1 MTMVSLSS
9 SPFWDVV
16 VVGGGHAGIEAAF
29 ASSRMGARTLL
40 LTLHIDLI
48 GQMSCNPS
56 IGGIGK
62 GHIVRE
68 IDAMGGAMGRLAD
81 ASALQLKMLNTRK
94 GAAVQ
99 AIRAQCDRYRYRMEA
114 RRLLDSQPSLFLRQG
129 EVASISVEGGIL
141 KSLDLSDGSRHFF
154 SSLVLTTGTFLNGQL
169 HIGLSSTSGGR
180 GGERASLSLSEFLS
194 QDCGLSLGRLKTGT
208 PPRLLGRSLDFSRM
222 EIQPGDSPSPFF
234 SQLSPPLSNLFLGTT
249 PLPCYLTSTT
259 SETREII
266 MKNLDRSPLYS
277 GKIHGIG
284 PRYCPSIEDKIVK
297 FPDRLSHHIFVEPEG
312 IDVDEYYPNGISTS
326 LPVDVQ
332 EAILSTIP
340 GLEKAVIM
348 RPGYAVEYDF
358 VFPDQ
363 LRHTLAT
370 KTVSNLFLA
379 GQINGTTGY
388 EEAAGQGLVAG
399 INAALSSQ
407 GSGSWVP
414 DRQSS
419 YLGVMVDDLV
429 THSVDEPYRMFTSR
443 AENRLYIRNDNAV
456 ERLSSQALALGL
468 LTFEQV
474 QYISSRFDF
483 FEKTR
488 KILHSTRRSGKSLL
502 ALLRSPDISLSSLL
516 VELGFE
522 LSSIPS
528 LWVDALEQEI
538 KYEGYVQISSD
549 RWNRMEDLP
558 IPPNFLDRDFPGLSL
573 EVRSRLIKSRPST
586 LREAR
591 SLRGMTPGAIDL
603 LRIYLKKDYTS
614 LP

>member
-1 MTMVSLSS
+1 MSLNSS
-9 SPFWDVV
+9 RNYWDVV

-29 ASSRMGARTLL
+29 ASARMGARTLL

-81 ASALQLKMLNTRK
+81 LSALQIKMLNTRK

-99 AIRAQCDRYRYRMEA
+99 AIRAQCDRFRYRMEA
-114 RRLLDSQPSLFLRQG
+114 RRLLDSQPSLFLRQA
-129 EVASISVEGGIL
+129 ELTSLSVQKGL
-141 KSLDLSDGSRHFF
+141 VSSLDLSDGSRHFF

-169 HIGLSSTSGGR
+169 HIGLSSHSGGR
-180 GGERASLSLSEFLS
+180 GGERASLGLSEFLS
-194 QDCGLSLGRLKTGT
+194 RDCGLSLGRLKTGT

-222 EIQPGDSPSPFF
+222 EPQPGDTPPPFF
-234 SQLSPPLSNLFLGTT
+234 SQLAPPASDYFFGTD

-259 SETREII
+259 SETRDII
-266 MKNLDRSPLYS
+266 SKNLDRSPLYS

-297 FPDRLSHHIFVEPEG
+297 FPDRLSHHVFVEPEG
-312 IDVDEYYPNGISTS
+312 ADVDEYYPNGISTS

-340 GLEKAVIM
+340 GLERAIIM

-407 GSGSWVP
+407 EKASWVP
-414 DRQSS
+414 DRLTS

-429 THSVDEPYRMFTSR
+429 THSIDEPYRMFTSR

-468 LTFEQV
+468 LSLDQAT
-474 QYISSRFDF
+474 YISSRFDF
-483 FEKTR
+483 FEKVR
-488 KILHSTRRSGKSLL
+488 RILHSTRRSGKSLL
-502 ALLRSPDISLSSLL
+502 AHLRSPDVSLSPILA
-516 VELGFE
+516 EQGFD

-528 LWVDALEQEI
+528 LWINALEQEV

-549 RWNRMEDLP
+549 RWSRMEDLP
-558 IPPNFLDRDFPGLSL
+558 IPSDFLDRDFPGLSL
-573 EVRSRLIKSRPST
+573 EVRSRLRKSRPAS
-586 LREAR
+586 LREAL

-603 LRIYLKKDYTS
+603 LRIYLKKERTS
-614 LP
+614 SL